1 MRRRRQKYDIYIF
14 IFSAVLLVGYLAY
27 NKFSSEDRGITAY
40 QSALESYK
48 ASDFEKAYY
57 KTRTL
62 DKVSPADN
70 ALREKAFE
78 IHSKNPIP
86 SFLGKIKGGF
96 QGFMYGMSNYLPVIA
111 CSALAILGKNIVAKA
126 GVVGLGCIAVYK
138 VLRNGLGVG
147 KNNPMT

>member
-57 KTRTL
+57 KFG
-62 DKVSPADN
+62 KVPSSSSLKEPALFRQARCATNMGKKELAVRKYNKIAQSGSKSSIVPISEYNMANLMLELKDN
-70 ALREKAFE
+70 SAKK
-78 IHSKNPIP
+78 H
-86 SFLGKIKGGF
+86 F
-96 QGFMYGMSNYLPVIA
+96 QQLLPHKMQ
-111 CSALAILGKNIVAKA
+111 LPNI
-126 GVVGLGCIAVYK
+126 
-138 VLRNGLGVG
+138 
-147 KNNPMT
+147 

>member
-1 MRRRRQKYDIYIF
+1 MRMVTKIACRTLGAAGMTLACVDSAKVAKQ
-14 IFSAVLLVGYLAY
+14 FSEIGSDHSQEHYL
-27 NKFSSEDRGITAY
+27 
-40 QSALESYK
+40 
-48 ASDFEKAYY
+48 EKAYY

>member
-1 MRRRRQKYDIYIF
+1 MRMVTKIACRTLGAAGMTLACVDSAKVAKQ
-14 IFSAVLLVGYLAY
+14 FSEIGSDHSQEHYL
-27 NKFSSEDRGITAY
+27 
-40 QSALESYK
+40 
-48 ASDFEKAYY
+48 EKAYY

-96 QGFMYGMSNYLPVIA
+96 QGFMYGMSNFLPVIA
-111 CSALAILGKNIVAKA
+111 CSALAILGKNIAAKA
-126 GVVGLGCIAVYK
+126 GAVGLGCIAVYK

>member
-1 MRRRRQKYDIYIF
+1 MHHGSNGFSLTKSENF
-14 IFSAVLLVGYLAY
+14 I
-27 NKFSSEDRGITAY
+27 I
-40 QSALESYK
+40 
-48 ASDFEKAYY
+48 
-57 KTRTL
+57 
-62 DKVSPADN
+62 VSPISYAGKSRKSEN
-70 ALREKAFE
+70 ARYIYAMAEDHAL
-78 IHSKNPIP
+78 P